1 MHCETI
7 RQPNIWRSSINTYM
21 SKCSM
26 KYNKPESSEGG
37 SNPRGPREALPHCP
51 MELGA
56 RGLDG
61 PHCQGRGSHC
71 ALGSTQPFPPCASL
85 MGRKLEAN
93 ILFCVEFP
101 GPGLRADKV
110 WHMPGAISG
119 SQRCKRCPSE
129 KVGQL
134 SIMQIFEFPGGR
146 FTLRMGT
153 SPGGPVVKTP
163 CFCSQ
168 SRGPRFDP

>member
-37 SNPRGPREALPHCP
+37 SNPWGPREALPHCP

-56 RGLDG
+56 RGVDG

-85 MGRKLEAN
+85 MGRKQEAN

-119 SQRCKRCPSE
+119 SQRCKRLSLRESGATQYHADIWVSRRKVYSE
-129 KVGQL
+129 DGD
-134 SIMQIFEFPGGR
+134 FPWWSSG
-146 FTLRMGT
+146 
-153 SPGGPVVKTP
+153 
-163 CFCSQ
+163 
-168 SRGPRFDP
+168 